1 MGRYLCVWL
10 LCWSSLLSAQSTDAP
25 DPAVT
30 PQAQRM
36 DELQAQFAQLELEVR
51 NPPEAEGERQAAL
64 LFRRDQRALEL
75 LAAFVDVARKVLTLP
90 VDSGERGDLAA
101 RLALSNSSMDQVFS
115 QRLHKLEQ
123 RIDAELKRLES
134 LGGIDRI
141 NAEAQIETFNN
152 QRLAYLEQMI
162 DIVEIRRQLN
172 FPPGDFETVSANS
185 LQAYGN
191 ELTGVVELRVAARD
205 AIASQLAKASDN
217 ADLKSAAAL
226 QQHAIERAAAQL
238 DRVVN
243 QLERL
248 GIDTSRQRRVL
259 MKQST
264 ALTVSLVDSDVM
276 GIWLKEATE
285 AFDSWLR
292 TDAVDVSAQVLLFL
306 LILLAAR
313 LLARFARTVVQ
324 RMLLG
329 NQGNMSNLLR
339 DVLVSLTGG
348 LVLTLGVL
356 FALNQVGISVAPML
370 AGLGVAGFIIGF
382 ALQDV
387 LGNFAAGAMILAY
400 RPFDVDDYIRVA
412 EVEGFVKKMNLV
424 STTITTIDNQTLIVP
439 NSKIWGDVI
448 RNYTGQRVRRVDLE
462 FGISYGD
469 SIEKAERILH
479 DVVESMPAIL
489 KSPEPIIRVHR
500 LGDSS
505 VDFVV
510 RPWVRTEDYWETHWG
525 LIKAVKLRFDAEG
538 ITIPFPQR
546 DVHHHYPAGQTLS

>member
-172 FPPGDFETVSANS
+172 FPPGDFETISANS

-370 AGLGVAGFIIGF
+370 AGLGVAGFILGF